1 MLKNFKDDAYCQ
13 RKKCPQKFYFH
24 RYFSSKIFNFS

>member
-1 MLKNFKDDAYCQ
+1 MLKIFKDDVYW
-13 RKKCPQKFYFH
+13 KKCPQKFYFH